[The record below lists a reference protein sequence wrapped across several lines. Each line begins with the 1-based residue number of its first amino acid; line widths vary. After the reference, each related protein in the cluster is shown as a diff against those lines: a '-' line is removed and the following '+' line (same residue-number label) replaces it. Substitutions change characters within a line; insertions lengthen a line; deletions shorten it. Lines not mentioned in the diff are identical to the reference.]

1 MGRLTIAIHDSSLT
15 LTSRGYA
22 YFFWGGE
29 LLVKIF
35 EKSAINNHEF
45 FIKFTEFKNI
55 YYIKTV
61 GRSTIADCDPR
72 RLIFPGD
79 FRLIK
84 LGLVESQVT
93 LNLGKWG
100 KVSIF
105 SLASLLGVDAYKR
118 KQNRQN

>member
-1 MGRLTIAIHDSSLT
+1 MQSRLIQIKSRKQDKITNFLSSLT
-15 LTSRGYA
+15 
-22 YFFWGGE
+22 
-29 LLVKIF
+29 
-35 EKSAINNHEF
+35 KS
-45 FIKFTEFKNI
+45 KNI
-55 YYIKTV
+55 HYIKTV

-105 SLASLLGVDAYKR
+105 SLASLLGVDGSSFAYKR
-118 KQNRQN
+118 KQNRQK